1 MKNIEAANFSAYAN
15 QSESCEADIGTV
27 VSSKYPFL
35 VNALT
40 FPCPYLTVCMIGEL
54 QVSNF

>member
-1 MKNIEAANFSAYAN
+1 MKNIEAANFSACAS
-15 QSESCEADIGTV
+15 QSASCEADVGTI

-40 FPCPYLTVCMIGEL
+40 FPCPYLTVYMTDGL
-54 QVSNF
+54 

>member
-1 MKNIEAANFSAYAN
+1 MNNIEAANFSACAS
-15 QSESCEADIGTV
+15 QSESCEADIGTM

-40 FPCPYLTVCMIGEL
+40 FPCPYLTVHMTGEL
-54 QVSNF
+54 QVNNF